1 MHFKVDRGNI
11 NRKLSILFYK
21 GPFKRAFLKREH
33 DNSKSRYVSKLNWA
47 LLSKDRKL
55 LSF

>member
-33 DNSKSRYVSKLNWA
+33 DNIKSRYISKLNWA

>member
-21 GPFKRAFLKREH
+21 GPLKGPFLKGND
-33 DNSKSRYVSKLNWA
+33 DNNKSRYVSKLNWA

-55 LSF
+55 LSV